1 MSNNVFTE
9 KQKEIVSDLKR
20 SRLRRLD
27 ILEGSVRSGKTWISL
42 VIWALWIG
50 TMPKDGRFLMVGR
63 TLTSLKRNCL
73 DLLEQLVGSANFSY
87 SLSQKEGVLFG
98 RKLYLEGANDIR
110 AEGKIRGMTLSGAYC
125 DEITLTPEDFFSML
139 LSRLSVAGAKLIG
152 TTNPD
157 NPQHWFKTNYLDR
170 RYKLNMQVYTYLIDD
185 NTTLDPAYV
194 DSLKAEYV
202 GVFYERFILGRWVQA
217 EGLVYPQFEATKHMT
232 AAVPDA
238 GSWYVSIDYGTMNP
252 FSAGL
257 WCVTRSGAVRVREYY
272 YDGRSRKKLKTDEEY
287 YVELEKLIGDAP
299 VIDVVVDPS
308 AASFIEV
315 IRRHGKFRVLKANND
330 VLDGIR
336 VTSRYLS
343 SGKLHFHN
351 SCESIKKEFGAYSW
365 DEKSGK
371 DAVIKESDH
380 AMDDMRYF
388 CMSILNGVYRW

>member
-1 MSNNVFTE
+1 MSTDVFTQ
-9 KQKEIVSDLKR
+9 KQKDIVSNLKHGK
-20 SRLRRLD
+20 LRRLN

-42 VIWALWIG
+42 LIWALWIG

-73 DLLEQLVGSANFSY
+73 DLLEQLVGSANFDY

-98 RKLYLEGANDIR
+98 RKIYLEGANDVR

-125 DEITLTPEDFFSML
+125 DEITLMPETFFAML
-139 LSRLSVAGAKLIG
+139 LSRLSAAGAKLIG

-170 RYKLNMQVYTYLIDD
+170 RDKLDMQVYTYLIDD

-217 EGLVYPQFEATKHMT
+217 EGLVYPQFETTKHMI
-232 AAVPDA
+232 ADVPDA

-287 YVELEKLIGDAP
+287 YGELEKLIGDAP

-336 VTSRYLS
+336 FTSRYLS

-351 SCESIKKEFGAYSW
+351 SCEAIKKEFGVYSW
-365 DEKSGK
+365 DEKSDK

>member
-1 MSNNVFTE
+1 MSTDVFTQ
-9 KQKEIVSDLKR
+9 KQKDIVSDLKHGK
-20 SRLRRLD
+20 LRRLN

-42 VIWALWIG
+42 LIWALWVG
-50 TMPKDGRFLMVGR
+50 MMPKDGRFLMVGR

-73 DLLEQLVGSANFSY
+73 DLLEQLVGSANFDY

-98 RKLYLEGANDIR
+98 RKIYLEGANDIR
-110 AEGKIRGMTLSGAYC
+110 SEGKIRGMTLSGAYC
-125 DEITLTPEDFFSML
+125 DEITLMPETFFAML

-170 RYKLNMQVYTYLIDD
+170 RDKLDMRVYTYLIDD

-287 YVELEKLIGDAP
+287 YTELEKLIGDAP

-336 VTSRYLS
+336 FTSRYLS

-351 SCESIKKEFGAYSW
+351 SCEAIKKEFGVYSW
-365 DEKSGK
+365 DEKSDK

>member
-1 MSNNVFTE
+1 MSTDVFTQ
-9 KQKEIVSDLKR
+9 KQKDIVSDLKHGK
-20 SRLRRLD
+20 LRRLN

-42 VIWALWIG
+42 LIWALWVG
-50 TMPKDGRFLMVGR
+50 MMPKDGRFLMVGR

-73 DLLEQLVGSANFSY
+73 DLLEQLVGSANFDY

-98 RKLYLEGANDIR
+98 RKIYLEGANDIR
-110 AEGKIRGMTLSGAYC
+110 SEGKIRGMTLSGAYC
-125 DEITLTPEDFFSML
+125 DEITLMPETFFAML
-139 LSRLSVAGAKLIG
+139 LSRLSAAGAKLIG

-170 RYKLNMQVYTYLIDD
+170 RDKLDMQVYTYLIDD

-287 YVELEKLIGDAP
+287 YTELEKLIGDAP
-299 VIDVVVDPS
+299 VIDIVVDPS

-336 VTSRYLS
+336 FTSRYLS
-343 SGKLHFHN
+343 SGRLHFHN
-351 SCESIKKEFGAYSW
+351 SCEAIKKEFGVYSW